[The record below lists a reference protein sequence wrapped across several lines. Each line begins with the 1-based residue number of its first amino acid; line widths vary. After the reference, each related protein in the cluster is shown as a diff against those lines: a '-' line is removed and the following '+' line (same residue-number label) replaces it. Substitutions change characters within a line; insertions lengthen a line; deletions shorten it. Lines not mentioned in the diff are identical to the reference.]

1 MAGDVMT
8 RPALL
13 IDTNVWLDM
22 EFGERGGWPT
32 EFLVACRM
40 ADARMG
46 IAAHSLNDIFYLIQR
61 RIKLDRQRMG
71 GDDPQLGDCQRQRVD
86 GQQLGDGQ
94 RRGRRR
100 DDPESIASA
109 ARIAAWAVVEHIL
122 EVAEVVGSDYMDA
135 LLATKHRSIHD
146 DYEDDLVIAA
156 AMRMNADL
164 LVTSNQALI
173 KHAPIAALTP
183 QDSIHWLEGK

>member
-1 MAGDVMT
+1 MT

-13 IDTNVWLDM
+13 VDTNVWLDM

-32 EFLVACRM
+32 EFLIAARL

-46 IAAHSLNDIFYLIQR
+46 IAAHSLKDVYYLIQR
-61 RIKLDRQRMG
+61 RIKLDDQRQG
-71 GDDPQLGDCQRQRVD
+71 GVDPQR
-86 GQQLGDGQ
+86 
-94 RRGRRR
+94 
-100 DDPESIASA
+100 SASA

-135 LLATKHRSIHD
+135 HLAMKHRRVHD
-146 DYEDDLVIAA
+146 DYEDDLIIAA
-156 AMRMNADL
+156 AMRMKADL
-164 LVTSNQALI
+164 LVTSDQALI

-183 QDSIHWLEGK
+183 QDATHWLESRE

>member
-1 MAGDVMT
+1 MT

-13 IDTNVWLDM
+13 IDTNVWLDV

-61 RIKLDRQRMG
+61 RLKLDRQRMG
-71 GDDPQLGDCQRQRVD
+71 RDDLRLGVD

-100 DDPESIASA
+100 DDPESIAPA

-164 LVTSNQALI
+164 LVTSDQALI
-173 KHAPIAALTP
+173 RHAPIAALTP